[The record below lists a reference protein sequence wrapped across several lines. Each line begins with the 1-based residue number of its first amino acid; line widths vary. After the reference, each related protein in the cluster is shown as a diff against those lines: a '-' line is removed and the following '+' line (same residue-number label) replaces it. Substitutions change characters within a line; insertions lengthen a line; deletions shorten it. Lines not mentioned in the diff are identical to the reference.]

1 MADLAIKSASALEG
15 LALCTVAG
23 VVEIADAG
31 PATRFVY
38 RGAAATLASALDGA
52 DVSRTLRAARAPDM
66 TALRLGPD
74 EWLVFGSAVRMAQV
88 RTGLAQG
95 QAAGTGSVVDIS
107 DRNVAIT
114 IAGPRATDL
123 LASACPLDF
132 DLTSFP
138 VDMCTR
144 TIFGKAEV
152 VLWRMDADRFRLEAG
167 RSFAPYV
174 TGLLDVSLR
183 GLPPRA

>member
-1 MADLAIKSASALEG
+1 P
-15 LALCTVAG
+15 G

-31 PATRFVY
+31 SATRFVY
-38 RGAAATLASALDGA
+38 RGTADTLAAALEGA
-52 DVSRTLRAARAPDM
+52 DVSRTLRAARAAEI

-74 EWLVFGSAVRMAQV
+74 EWLVFGSPSRMSVARMLLVQ
-88 RTGLAQG
+88 A
-95 QAAGTGSVVDIS
+95 QAAGTASVVDIS
-107 DRNVAIT
+107 DRNFAIT
-114 IAGPRATDL
+114 IAGPRAADL
-123 LASACPLDF
+123 LASGCPLDF
-132 DLTSFP
+132 DPASFP
-138 VDMCTR
+138 VGMCTR

-152 VLWRMDADRFRLEAG
+152 VLWRMGADKFRLEAG